1 MNISYIENEELS
13 LRIYQACMDA
23 GFDDCGIISIEDM
36 DGYITNTLKRIE
48 SVPTSADFYGRAIQN
63 TQELKTKYPW
73 AKSIVIC
80 LSWIGK
86 YRYPQE
92 LEGMYAK
99 GYYVSPDSYPDAPGH
114 LQKMTLGK
122 WFDEQ
127 NIQWTGS
134 TQPGGGIWGLRHAAQ
149 MAGIGII
156 RRNNF
161 LYSEK
166 GSWVEMDSF
175 LIGEHCRLYQK
186 KDLKPCPE
194 NCTICQNACPTG
206 ALCDAYTLNPDH
218 CVSAINTFGKGIV
231 PNGLHEEQ
239 LGSWMVGCDA
249 CQNACPF
256 NRKHDWSQGEDYPG
270 LDALVEV
277 MQPENIHS
285 ASREQLENI
294 CLRSSNHLQA
304 KDTEV
309 LKINAE
315 RVLRNRSKQNKQ

>member
-1 MNISYIENEELS
+1 MCS
-13 LRIYQACMDA
+13 LFILGQSR
-23 GFDDCGIISIEDM
+23 
-36 DGYITNTLKRIE
+36 
-48 SVPTSADFYGRAIQN
+48 
-63 TQELKTKYPW
+63 
-73 AKSIVIC
+73 
-80 LSWIGK
+80 
-86 YRYPQE
+86 
-92 LEGMYAK
+92 MYAK

-114 LQKMTLGK
+114 LRKMTLGK

-206 ALCDAYTLNPDH
+206 ALCEAYTLNPDH

-285 ASREQLENI
+285 ASNEQLENI

-309 LKINAE
+309 LKTNAE